1 MRLWTEW
8 TKVVWALR
16 PACTRRRTF
25 LWMVLALVGFSI
37 RSDRAGVTSFV
48 RAAWLDPA
56 CYHRLRHLFHS
67 SALRLDALTRIW
79 IRLAGRLFSPLR
91 VGGYIVCVAD
101 GLKIPKEGRKMPAV
115 KSLHTQSGDNSKPE
129 FIMGHSFQ
137 VVSLLVG
144 SLGEAVCA
152 VPLIA
157 RIHEG
162 IVLCNADRRTLLDK
176 LVTLFAHLWSILD
189 GPLLLVADAYYASGK
204 VIRPLVESH
213 HHLVTRARSTTVA
226 FSPAPR
232 PAVARRGRPRL
243 YGRKVRLKDCFADAS
258 SFTAAKSPVYDDRQ
272 VEIRYRA
279 IDLLWRPARRLVRFV
294 LVDHPTRGRI
304 MLLSTD
310 TGLDPLTI
318 IQLYAYRFKIEV
330 SFKQAIHT
338 LGTYAYHF
346 WMAEMTPIRRRSGD
360 QHLHR
365 KSERYRQQ
373 VARKLDAYHR
383 YVQLGCIAQGL
394 LLHLAFNFR
403 AEVWRSFRSWLRT
416 MKRDRE
422 PSEMVVAYA
431 LRSSL
436 LDFLVA
442 APDDTELKI
451 ILTSYA
457 DPDRM
462 PDWSVAA

>member
-1 MRLWTEW
+1 MRLWNEW
-8 TKVVWALR
+8 IKAVWTLR
-16 PACTRRRTF
+16 PACSRRRTF
-25 LWMVLALVGFSI
+25 LWMVLALVGFCT
-37 RSDRAGVTSFV
+37 RSDRAGVSSFV
-48 RAAWLDPA
+48 RAAWLEPA
-56 CYHRLRHLFHS
+56 CYHRLRRLFHS
-67 SALRLDALTRIW
+67 SALRLDVLTHLW
-79 IRLAGRLFSPLR
+79 IRLVGRLFSPLR
-91 VGGYIVCVAD
+91 VGPYTVCVAD

-115 KSLHTQSGDNSKPE
+115 KSLHTQSGNNAKPE

-144 SLGEAVCA
+144 ALGGAVCA

-162 IVLCNADRRTLLDK
+162 VVLCNADRRTLLDK
-176 LVTLFAHLWSILD
+176 LVTLFAQLWSILD
-189 GPLLLVADAYYASGK
+189 GPLLLLADAYYASGK
-204 VIRPLVESH
+204 VIRPLLEGRH
-213 HHLVTRARSTTVA
+213 QLVTRARSSTVA
-226 FSPAPR
+226 FAPAPR

-243 YGRKVRLKDCFADAS
+243 YGRKVHLKACFADAS
-258 SFTAAKSPVYDDRQ
+258 SFTSARSPVYDDRR

-279 IDLLWRPARRLVRFV
+279 IDLLWRPAQRLVRFV

-304 MLLSTD
+304 ILLSTD

-346 WMAEMTPIRRRSGD
+346 WMAEMTPIRRPSGD

-373 VARKLDAYHR
+373 VARKIGAYHR

-394 LLHLAFNFR
+394 LLHLAYNFR
-403 AEVWRSFRSWLRT
+403 AEVWRSFGSWLRT
-416 MKRDRE
+416 MKPERE

-436 LDFLVA
+436 LDFLA
-442 APDDTELKI
+442 RAPDDAELKI

-462 PDWSVAA
+462 PDWHAAA